1 MVQGAKG
8 PVSRIGAY
16 SLRALRFRAQQV
28 RRARCPAARRAEPR
42 RRPAWCSYEARRP
55 RVLPPPRGTH
65 AAASACAAEMGLDE
79 DAELIDAIMQNDVD
93 RVKAAL
99 ASGANVFFTVPEE
112 PARRA

>member
-1 MVQGAKG
+1 
-8 PVSRIGAY
+8 
-16 SLRALRFRAQQV
+16 
-28 RRARCPAARRAEPR
+28 
-42 RRPAWCSYEARRP
+42 
-55 RVLPPPRGTH
+55 
-65 AAASACAAEMGLDE
+65 MGLDE